1 MTTKPDKPGVIWAV
15 NGTNTDPGDQL
26 FEQGW
31 PFTDGQGA
39 PQPPEADVMNYIQ
52 NKSSQFLAH
61 VNEYGIAQWD
71 ADTIY
76 PIGAYA
82 SSAVTNRVY
91 ISTADNN
98 QNNEPSLGV
107 DWAPFGTVGGIGDT
121 LVSYSG
127 DVDMESRGFLP
138 QDGRAISRTTYS
150 ELFALIGTTFGPGD
164 GSTTFNLPTKG
175 QAQQP
180 AFLTVANNPHP
191 SNEIY
196 YFKKDPT
203 KNELLVA
210 FDNIATPYIV
220 DLDTD
225 TWSILPTPTGTGN
238 WASKSPSFPSNP
250 PARFV
255 YRYGNSAVV
264 GGLAI
269 FCRVD
274 NENPDF
280 IYWYRQAPGAPIN
293 PSQWFTSPT
302 QYATSR
308 PGFNIQPQII
318 SPVIEEFADQ
328 NFSIAFN
335 YLNDNSG
342 QYQFGLSS
350 EGAGTV
356 LDPSFFNPPT
366 GNYVLSNNILIEK
379 NTGTTYWAKD
389 PLGTPE
395 VWSSTSNNGPF
406 DDFPDAG
413 GTITNA
419 SMVSATTPEII
430 VGPNSKGEYFTKS
443 KYNFSTNNLWLE
455 KFRYIAPDAVRCW
468 DYSGDDNGSIIY
480 ISIGSDI
487 VYSDTPATE
496 VFNDY
501 IKVSA

>member
-1 MTTKPDKPGVIWAV
+1 MTTKPDKPNIIWAA

-31 PFTDGQGA
+31 PFTDGQGN
-39 PQPPEADVMNYIQ
+39 PQPPEAGVMNYIQ

-61 VNEYGIAQWD
+61 VNEYGIPQWD
-71 ADTIY
+71 ADTVY
-76 PIGAYA
+76 PLGAYT
-82 SSAVTNRVY
+82 SSSVTNRVY
-91 ISTADNN
+91 ISTSGNN
-98 QNNEPSLGV
+98 QNNEPSSGV
-107 DWAPFGTVGGIGDT
+107 DWVPFGAVGGIGDT

-150 ELFALIGTTFGPGD
+150 ELFALIGTTFGSGD

-180 AFLTVANNPHP
+180 AFSTVANNPHP

-210 FDNIATPYIV
+210 FEDIATPYVV

-238 WASKSPSFPSNP
+238 WASKSPAFPNNP
-250 PARFV
+250 QARFV
-255 YRYGNSAVV
+255 YWYGNAAVV

-269 FCRVD
+269 LCRVD
-274 NENPDF
+274 NEDDDF
-280 IYWYRQAPGAPIN
+280 IYWYRNAPGAAVDPG
-293 PSQWFTSPT
+293 QWVTS
-302 QYATSR
+302 YVGGRA
-308 PGFNIQPQII
+308 GFNVQPQIL
-318 SPVIEEFADQ
+318 SPIIDKFADQ
-328 NFSIAFN
+328 VFDITFN
-335 YLNDNSG
+335 YLNNNNG
-342 QYQFGLSS
+342 QYQFGSS
-350 EGAGTV
+350 SGGAGSV
-356 LDPSFFNPPT
+356 LDPSFFNPPA
-366 GNYVLSNNILIEK
+366 GDYVLSNNILVEK
-379 NTGTTYWAKD
+379 NTGKTYWAKD
-389 PLGTPE
+389 PQGSPQ

-406 DDFPDAG
+406 NDLPDAG

-419 SMVSATTPEII
+419 SMLSATTTTPVILM
-430 VGPNSKGEYFTKS
+430 GPNSKGEYFTKT
-443 KYNFSTNNLWLE
+443 KYNIPTNNLWIK

-468 DYSGDDNGSIIY
+468 DYSGDNNGSIIY
-480 ISIGSDI
+480 ISVGSDI
-487 VYSDTPATE
+487 IYSDNPATE
-496 VFNDY
+496 IFNDY